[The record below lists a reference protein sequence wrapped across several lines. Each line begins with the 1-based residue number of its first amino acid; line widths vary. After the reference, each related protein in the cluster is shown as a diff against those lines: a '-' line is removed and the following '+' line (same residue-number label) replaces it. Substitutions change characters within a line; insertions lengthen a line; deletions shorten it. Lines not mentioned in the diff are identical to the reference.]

1 MKLLD
6 ASSSA
11 HSSSNN
17 GSSGECVASI
27 SPTCSSSSGEPTGKS
42 PTPLTAMSGVSIMIK
57 SFTVRCL
64 LGQGTEQ
71 TRTGGLHTL
80 YSLLH
85 QDEVHPW
92 FHHFHHCP
100 YPWLSRR
107 NRQIHF
113 PLRPQRY
120 A

>member
-1 MKLLD
+1 MRVGAHTDLSSPYTGGHITFTLPDMIGSWWSTTKAVYTLL
-6 ASSSA
+6 
-11 HSSSNN
+11 
-17 GSSGECVASI
+17 
-27 SPTCSSSSGEPTGKS
+27 
-42 PTPLTAMSGVSIMIK
+42 
-57 SFTVRCL
+57 TVRCL